1 MSSSRRR
8 YRAPR
13 PGRVVTFGPCL
24 AAPAWGYASTGPAFR
39 WEAAAGLFLAALLA
53 WPALVVTVLFL
64 LPSAPS
70 LLVPRSWRVA
80 HRRRHGRDAC
90 RSARIPEFLRRLVY
104 AADRHACVYCGSPCP
119 ALRERQVDH
128 VRPWSQGGLTT
139 LGNLVTLCAYHNRVK
154 SNYWPGVFYRPFAG
168 MENAAM
174 AADILRAE
182 RLRRLS
188 PERWIRVA
196 WALG

>member
-1 MSSSRRR
+1 MTRRRR
-8 YRAPR
+8 YRVPR
-13 PGRVVTFGPCL
+13 PGRIVTFGPCL
-24 AAPAWGYASTGPAFR
+24 ALPAWGYANTGHAVH
-39 WEAAAGLFLAALLA
+39 WAVAGGLFLAALLL
-53 WPALVVTVLFL
+53 WPALVVSVLFL

-70 LLVPRSWRVA
+70 LLVPRSWRIA

-90 RSARIPEFLRRLVY
+90 RSARIPEFLRRLVF
-104 AADRHACVYCGSPCP
+104 AADRYQCVYCGNPCLLP
-119 ALRERQVDH
+119 RERQVDH
-128 VRPWSQGGLTT
+128 GRPWSQGGNTV
-139 LGNLVTLCAYHNRVK
+139 LGNLFTLCAYHNQVK

-168 MENAAM
+168 AENVAM

-188 PERWIRVA
+188 PARWIRVA